1 MRTFTFAGSSVR
13 NGKLKVRYANDI
25 MRIKTLE
32 KTGHSVINL
41 VPMPEAMTK
50 LEIVNYMV
58 DIGFAGDDT
67 ELQAVIEAERA
78 RLSGK
83 PAKAN
88 KQTIQTAEA
97 NTAEAG
103 PNEDD
108 DFEEEDFE
116 EELSADELYEE
127 LTA

>member
-32 KTGHSVINL
+32 KTGHSAINL

-50 LEIVNYMV
+50 LEIVSYML
-58 DIGFAGDDT
+58 DIGFAGHDT
-67 ELQAVIEAERA
+67 ELQAVVEAEHA

-83 PAKAN
+83 LPKAN
-88 KQTIQTAEA
+88 QQETQTAEA
-97 NTAEAG
+97 DTAEDG
-103 PNEDD
+103 PDEDEFED
-108 DFEEEDFE
+108 DFEEE

-127 LTA
+127 LTS